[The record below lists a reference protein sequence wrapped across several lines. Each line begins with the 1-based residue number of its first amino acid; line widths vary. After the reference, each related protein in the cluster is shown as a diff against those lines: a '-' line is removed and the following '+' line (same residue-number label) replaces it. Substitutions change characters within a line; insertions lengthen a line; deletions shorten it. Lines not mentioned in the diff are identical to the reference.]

1 MVTTPRVGLRPHVS
15 VAVRLEVA
23 IRVRRIGSQLGRR
36 RPFRRSSRTIGR
48 RSCRRGDIDVPLPPA
63 FPVGGQTVNTSS
75 VQPRCSAKAAAES
88 MSAHSRPF
96 TKGTRGSQ
104 HRLAGRPA
112 AGSSAASSAHAS
124 KYFGQSAHHHLTR
137 PISANV
143 APACMQG
150 RGNDNC
156 SSKTP
161 NQDHKQGVATSS
173 RRQEPARTVVE
184 LCLRGRGPRPLVYR
198 KPRFPCVFAN

>member
-1 MVTTPRVGLRPHVS
+1 MRWRSGCGESAASLEGAVHFDDRVEQSAGDHVAGEILTCRFHQRS
-15 VAVRLEVA
+15 RLA
-23 IRVRRIGSQLGRR
+23 ARRSTHQACSRGARRR
-36 RPFRRSSRTIGR
+36 RPQNQ
-48 RSCRRGDIDVPLPPA
+48 CRH
-63 FPVGGQTVNTSS
+63 T
-75 VQPRCSAKAAAES
+75 AAPSPKEQ
-88 MSAHSRPF
+88 
-96 TKGTRGSQ
+96 RGSQ

-112 AGSSAASSAHAS
+112 AGSSAHAP